1 MKVLIVGSGGREN
14 ALAWAIAKSPLL
26 DSLFIAPGNGGTE
39 AFGRNVEIDPKD
51 VIALA
56 TFAEEQGI
64 DLTVVGPEAPLVR
77 GIVDTFRDKGLLCFG
92 PTRAGA
98 MLEGSKVYAKQF
110 MARHGIPTAPF
121 EIFHDHADAK
131 AYLVQQGA
139 PIVVKA
145 DGLAAGKGVYVAETL
160 DEAVAAVDEIMV
172 ERKFGDSGNRIVI
185 ESMLKGEELS
195 VHAVCC
201 GNGAFLLPS
210 SQDHK
215 RILDGDRGPNT
226 GGMGAYAPV
235 PFMNNGLRNRIMTD
249 IILPAVEGMHKDKEP
264 YSGVLYAGLMI
275 TPKGPSVLE
284 FNVRFGDPETQ
295 VLLPLIKSD
304 FLELLYTAAQ
314 GTLPDSV
321 EFHDGSS
328 AATVVMASQG
338 YPGPY
343 EKGFPIS
350 GIESA
355 GDDRRVVFHAGTKR
369 SGADI
374 VTAGGRVLAVTAIGG
389 TLADALDHAYEG
401 VEKIAFTNAY
411 WRRDIG
417 KRAL

>member
-1 MKVLIVGSGGREN
+1 MKVLVVGSGGREH
-14 ALAWAIAKSPLL
+14 ALAWAIARSPMLDTLL
-26 DSLFIAPGNGGTE
+26 IAPGNGGTE
-39 AFGRNVEIDPKD
+39 SLGRNIDIDPSD
-51 VIALA
+51 VLALA
-56 TFAEEQGI
+56 TFAEEHNV

-77 GIVDTFRDKGLLCFG
+77 GIVDVFRERGLLCFG

-98 MLEGSKVYAKQF
+98 VLEGSKVYAKQF

-121 EIFHDHADAK
+121 EVFRDHADAK
-131 AYLVQQGA
+131 AYLRQQGA

-160 DEAVAAVDEIMV
+160 EEAVAAVDEIMV
-172 ERKFGDSGNRIVI
+172 ERKFGDSGEQIVI
-185 ESMLKGEELS
+185 ESLLRGEELS
-195 VHAVCC
+195 VHAICC
-201 GNGAFLLPS
+201 GNGAFLLSS

-215 RILDGDRGPNT
+215 RINDGDRGPNT

-235 PFMNNGLRNRIMTD
+235 PFMDEALRNRVMTD
-249 IILPAVEGMHKDKEP
+249 IIMPAVEGMYKDKQP

-275 TPKGPSVLE
+275 TAKGPQVLE

-304 FLELLYTAAQ
+304 FLELLLTAAQ

-321 EFHDGSS
+321 EFYDDTS
-328 AATVVMASQG
+328 AATVVMASEG
-338 YPGPY
+338 YPGSY

-350 GIESA
+350 GLESA
-355 GDDRRVVFHAGTKR
+355 GGDRRIVFHAGTKR
-369 SGADI
+369 SGDEI
-374 VTAGGRVLAVTAIGG
+374 VTSGGRVLAVSATGD
-389 TLADALDHAYEG
+389 TLAAALDHAYRG
-401 VEKIAFTNAY
+401 VEQIKFKNAY